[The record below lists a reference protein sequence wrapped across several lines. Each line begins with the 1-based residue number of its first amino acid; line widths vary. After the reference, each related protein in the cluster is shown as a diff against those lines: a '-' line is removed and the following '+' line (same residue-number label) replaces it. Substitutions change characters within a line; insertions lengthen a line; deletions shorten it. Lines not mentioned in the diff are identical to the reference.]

1 MYCNLNGL
9 LAIVK
14 ILHKV
19 RESYEFRTTC
29 FEHLVAI
36 PKDLTFSA
44 GVLHNLLLRLIHVPG
59 VTGENELHF
68 SVGGKL
74 LKFTQREFCLVT
86 GLQFGVMSN
95 IFLKPYALIEDGIHA
110 RYFEKNENI

>member
-1 MYCNLNGL
+1 MENINYDDFLIKPKDSWLKKSTTNMYCNLNGL

-44 GVLHNLLLRLIHVPG
+44 SLLHNLLLRQIHVPR
-59 VTGENELHF
+59 VTIDASQL
-68 SVGGKL
+68 
-74 LKFTQREFCLVT
+74 
-86 GLQFGVMSN
+86 
-95 IFLKPYALIEDGIHA
+95 FLGIGNQKRPSA
-110 RYFEKNENI
+110 